1 MDLACGDLRAAVAA
15 YGEVTGETVTE
26 EVLDGIF
33 SRFCVG
39 K

>member
-1 MDLACGDLRAAVAA
+1 LAADLRAAVGA
-15 YGEVTGETVTE
+15 YGEVTGETVTVD
-26 EVLDGIF
+26 VLDGIF